1 MTKTKKRV
9 FHHFIAGVAW
19 TAFLMGR
26 DPKVFV
32 RPEQFEP
39 ERFLNASKD
48 TPTNIPF
55 QLTIGFMRFDAF
67 AFDDDWV
74 SDGIVSLRF
83 CF

>member
-1 MTKTKKRV
+1 MTKMKKRV

-55 QLTIGFMRFDAF
+55 QLTIGFMLLLLMMIGC
-67 AFDDDWV
+67 
-74 SDGIVSLRF
+74 DGIVSLRF